1 MSISFSGLA
10 SGLDTSSWVESLV
23 ALKQAKVN
31 TLQQDKESV
40 MLSRDTLSSIK
51 SFFASFRSTIEKIT
65 DSRFNIV
72 SMDLFAQNLAV
83 SANLD
88 VLTATATSEA
98 VEGTYKVKVDKLAS
112 NTNATSNYKTII
124 QTTSIATENSYLKD
138 IGVGTGTIGVTV
150 DGVKYGV
157 AITDKDTIATFIN
170 KLEDIG
176 VEANY
181 NSVTG
186 RFNMNISTSDIDD
199 TISNTNIVD
208 RLHLVGVNEGY
219 KTVDKLQ
226 IQTVTTEWDKATNST
241 LLSDLGV
248 NTGTLTI
255 NAYGQDYDITLESD
269 DTIGDLVTALKANN
283 IDADFLTEEGIF
295 VLADATITDEG
306 STNIIS
312 AMGLT
317 QEIYSKSQATK
328 VLLHETI
335 ITQTTTA
342 TSATLLKDIGDGT
355 TITDDQ
361 TVIVQNSNNEYTTI
375 TVGSESSI
383 GDLLTEISNAG
394 LYATINS
401 NGTVEISGGTIT
413 GGTFDAV
420 SALGLQS
427 EPYTAMATGN
437 PLQETVVDFELVTS
451 QSRLVEDLGVT
462 KGYLE
467 ITDSNGN
474 KHYEKIYEGQTLSD
488 FMSDLAEIGIYANL
502 DESTGT
508 LEIIGGAFRTLDNA
522 NNEVGSLVADGTITE
537 SNLDYRQGT
546 NLLACLYGSDTISTD
561 QITVSS
567 TYSRTRALSQTI
579 TNTIDATSGT
589 TLGALGLSGDGTATF
604 NVRGETVVIDVTS
617 DMTILGLKNALA
629 DNGIEATW
637 DSENSKFTINNAT
650 LEGGTSNLSDVL
662 NLTTTI
668 AGKYVTSDAL
678 SANTTINIDATRES
692 SLEDIG
698 VNSNE
703 TVVLMREDGSSYTF
717 NVAGT
722 TKIGDLIDT
731 LNANGV
737 TAKIENGVF
746 SIDGGYIDNEAL
758 ENALGLEHVVMGYS
772 NILGN
777 QLTHTVITTATGSTT
792 LGNIISALGMES
804 AVSGGYDIKFN
815 STDLSVSA
823 DTTIDSLMS
832 QIHALGGTTILDS
845 SGKLHINGGTL
856 TGSVATALGF
866 SSTTVTMSVSS
877 TGEVLSTIT
886 TAYADTTTALGDL
899 GFEDSTVTILGLNGT
914 TIGTFDTTG
923 EMTIGE
929 LFEELST
936 FGITGNINNGIITL
950 DATNNCYATGGV
962 ISAMGIG
969 VADRNYTTTI
979 GGANTSTESV
989 STTYVVTANSSTTL
1003 GELGYT
1009 VPSEITISSSD
1020 GAELGKITTSAD
1032 MTIGDMLLSFAG
1044 YGISGNISNGY
1055 IRLNSP
1061 NGNYVTG
1068 DLMTSMG
1075 ITTSESTYTSTEGIT
1090 STSSAI
1096 TYNKTTGAENTS
1108 TESVTYTN
1116 VIEET
1121 VMTTTAI
1128 VVTTTATTT
1137 VTEAVIGSETITVQ
1151 NTITTQV
1158 TTTDPWNIVLDSST
1172 IYNILQDIDV
1182 NNGDVLNLVR
1192 YDSNNNIIGT
1202 EYFTITNS
1210 DTDIKGLMGD
1220 LMGGFNF
1227 NYSIQNGDTYIF
1239 DTRQADGSY
1248 YIFSGETAE
1257 KLGLI
1262 NYTVQTITPEGT
1274 TTEPIEIVTTIVTE
1288 STEPVM
1294 ITVPVMRTFD
1304 YVSGYEMYGI
1314 DEYTAFNK
1322 TLGDIGYDGGLVIGY
1337 TKAGK
1342 NVDAETFIIRDI
1354 FYNKYGMDI
1363 VNDVKIAEALDF
1375 IQNELAESIDPNITL
1390 FSWDFD
1396 NGYLNIHT
1404 SDNRQNNS
1412 NNEYYFHFDKNDAFI
1427 KKLINTM
1434 GLGEEIIDQVTR
1446 QTGTTV
1452 VQDMTTILTTSTV
1465 TTTEITTEVQT
1476 QTVSSTFTVTD
1487 ETLATGS
1494 TKLYDIIKK
1503 QGLDPIVLRDL
1514 GLVTIEDRTGQ
1525 TRITTLSIRETTT
1538 IDELVSM
1545 VNQTARCEVL
1555 SFDTTTGKLTMD
1567 NDIVAGMHFILEG
1580 TLAEALG
1587 FNNITY
1593 STITIPSTTA
1603 TVGATAVS
1611 SSAVTYLGTVTV
1623 GDTITTDGTQ
1633 KAVTYAQDG
1642 TTGDAVRGGIF
1653 TNSQLNRTMN
1663 AIAGINSTDIVRCM
1677 SYGTSCTV
1685 TILSTD
1691 TLQSVIN
1698 KFAEYDIYVYE
1709 KDLTGMV
1716 DATTGQAMVGCR
1728 YDISANENAY
1738 ITSISGTLT
1747 EALLW
1752 NDANYGLKK
1761 ASGRQYYINPNR
1773 ESGVITIKETTS
1785 LYNLGANSNSD
1796 IEIAVN
1802 KDGVSYTLSYDKTN
1816 TIRNVKNELADLGI
1830 NLTLDVQPPA
1840 SGTGGSVTMTFTSE
1854 DGSYIEY
1861 MSNDFKSIFKV
1872 SDEPPY
1878 THDEERSFNATS
1890 STQLSAIGLSAG
1902 NHAVTV
1908 VSEGTTYSFTLN
1920 ENNTTGDLFTALA
1933 GLGVSA
1939 SISNGTVTIIGTEDS
1954 YISGMSTDLASA
1966 LKLNQTQFS
1975 TTSVSATSTT
1985 MLFDNQTQQ
1994 SDPLYYNNYRT
2005 VTVQDTVT
2013 STVITGTTLVEQ
2025 TVISTF
2031 TEPKTTIVQNTTLV
2045 TTTIPGTETGVD
2057 PFTITI
2063 FNSQTYDSIQVT
2075 TSQITVE
2082 STTTTTREVT
2092 TYATALVETTTFIT
2106 QTTTDTS
2113 AQLTS
2118 DTRFEQ
2124 LGITGDKEIEL
2135 VSNGN
2140 QYTITVEAEDTLND
2154 LIVTLAGYGIS
2165 ASVNS
2170 GKLTLQGNENSY
2182 ITSIDDDLETA
2193 LKLNADSSNFTIDS
2207 SVQMTSSTRLAQ
2219 LGATSAGTITVVSN
2233 GTVHTLTVDTS
2244 NTVGDML
2251 VSLAGLGIYGTV
2263 NNGVL
2268 TLQGY
2273 ENAYIQGMS
2282 NLDCLNLNNNFYTT
2296 STHST
2301 LANTPSTRQGYE
2313 TTNVLTTDDTF
2324 EIFGLSANDT
2334 ISVVSDGVEHVVTV
2348 RSTDTV
2354 GDLLTTLAGLGISG
2368 NINDGVLTLQGGN
2381 NAFVNNIGTGLQHIL
2396 NLSGDVNYT
2405 TVTQTSTSN
2414 TNSDQL
2420 SSNAKDVATGLT
2432 ELQNLRQ
2439 EDGSSLANYSIILS
2453 TTSNTGNASTT
2464 LSFSATDTVHDVIDA
2479 LAENGI
2485 NTSIDSA
2492 GRFSVSSST
2501 LTDFDISGDLGTFIM
2516 GAYSKHYDE
2525 GTVNNTS
2532 ANLIQKSVVNMS
2544 DSTSLADLNITNG
2557 NVLLYQN
2564 GEVHTIAIDNTTNIG
2579 DFRNTLAGFGI
2590 NSNIINGRLQLQAD
2604 GVVYLDSTAGGSNLA
2619 SIMGLEQASW
2629 DLGNFSQNSRYLSR
2643 TQTAIRSATMNCRIS
2658 ELTDGTGNSLGV
2670 TAGQI
2675 YVYQDGTRNLINID
2689 TNDTLQDLA
2698 NKLSQYGISTG
2709 ISSDGKIYFNGNNN
2723 SYLTTTG
2730 ITPGAESNILD
2741 KFNIS
2746 DNWETRSNSTSGKLS
2761 YEVESSSFV
2770 DGNTKLVNLTDEF
2783 GNSLGI
2789 TTGNYNIYHNG
2800 VKITQSITA
2809 DTTVDEFLATLD
2821 YYGISA
2827 NFAGDGSLVAR
2838 ANDETYLATS
2848 NTAGNDTNA
2857 IDVLFEPWS
2866 FVNAYKTNTLG
2877 NSTTSTI
2884 AVTEETRL
2892 ADIAGGNFQE
2902 GYITVVKDGIQTNI
2916 ELTGNHTLGS
2926 LMNELELYGFDST
2939 INGNGQL
2946 IIKNTGNSS
2955 LKAYTGPNAASNA
2968 LDILG
2973 LGDSSWV
2980 TTNSYHG
2987 DTINV
2992 TTTTP
2997 LTLSSDRDTKL
3008 SDMGIT
3014 TGEYYIYKD
3023 GVKYTAFVSTDETL
3037 GSFINTLQSF
3047 GIETSLVDTGAG
3059 SILSIEG
3066 NGNSYIAK
3074 SNDTAN
3080 ASNIVDTLFTNP
3092 LTENYKYSGVQE
3104 ISSEVTTLS
3113 NATEDSL
3120 LSEFDNGLL
3129 IAQGNLVV
3137 NVDGIDTIVQIQV
3150 DETVGSLLNK
3160 FRALGLEASLSDGHV
3175 IIQSGYKTV
3184 SINADETTSSLL
3196 TTLNMTFRND
3206 LGGYVSSSDEIEQ
3219 TISEEKLI
3227 SVSNFANYDT
3237 KMGLLN
3243 ISSGS
3248 ISIYR
3253 DGEKAIIN
3261 IDSEQTFGDLR
3272 RSILDNFADVD
3283 LKIDENTGY
3292 LEIYSTTDG
3301 VSVEVGSTTDTSNFT
3316 AITGI
3321 ANRGNGISRSAREL
3335 YCVNSSSKITTSG
3348 IFRNG
3353 DVVEGTFYIGDA
3365 EFTIDE
3371 NTTLNSLISQI
3382 NTSDRANATAY
3393 WDSLDGKF
3401 VIKSRTTG
3409 AALVNIEAG
3418 SSNFTD
3424 IMGFTKSEWADADG
3438 DGNQDIGQSNATST
3452 KINVEAQK
3460 VGDNAKFS
3468 INGTYY
3474 TSTSNTITSDVS
3486 RIQGLT
3492 INLKGVSD
3500 EEVILTVEK
3509 DKETVTNA
3517 VSDIVDAY
3525 NELIENVNKEVA
3537 KGSPLD
3543 DQSTLKFIRNQIRSL
3558 MTSSMAGNSVFKNL
3572 DAIGITLESASTGNI
3587 RTDNIHT
3594 LTFDREK
3601 FMQAFSADKEALKNL
3616 LVGTDSNLGIF
3627 QRVEKVVESAIDGTM
3642 GYFSSAE
3649 RSYNKQL
3656 SRIDDKIQKAKTVVE
3671 RYRERLEAKFAS
3683 MDLLISNIQNQ
3694 YSSFLGT

>member
-401 NGTVEISGGTIT
+401 NGTVEISGGTIV

-508 LEIIGGAFRTLDNA
+508 LEITGGAFRTLDNA
-522 NNEVGSLVADGTITE
+522 NNEVGSLVANGTITE
-537 SNLDYRQGT
+537 ANLDYRQGT

-567 TYSRTRALSQTI
+567 TYSRTRALSQTV

-692 SLEDIG
+692 TLEDIG

-717 NVAGT
+717 NTTGT

-969 VADRNYTTTI
+969 IADRNYTTTL

-1192 YDSNNNIIGT
+1192 YDSNNNIIGA

-1210 DTDIKGLMGD
+1210 GANIKELMSD
-1220 LMGGFNF
+1220 LMGAFDINC
-1227 NYSIQNGDTYIF
+1227 NYPTDGTYVF

-1248 YIFSGETAE
+1248 FIFSEKTAE

-1274 TTEPIEIVTTIVTE
+1274 TTEDIEIVTTIVTE

-1294 ITVPVMRTFD
+1294 ITVPVMSTFD
-1304 YVSGYEMYGI
+1304 YVAGYRMSGI
-1314 DEYTAFNK
+1314 DEETLYNK
-1322 TLGDIGYDGGLVIGY
+1322 SLYDIGYKDELLIGFKKVGKTEDVEVFNLRQYCMDNGMGDILVDYCI
-1337 TKAGK
+1337 A
-1342 NVDAETFIIRDI
+1342 DAMNMIRDVL
-1354 FYNKYGMDI
+1354 NH
-1363 VNDVKIAEALDF
+1363 
-1375 IQNELAESIDPNITL
+1375 ELRSEV
-1390 FSWDFD
+1390 FSWSSSA
-1396 NGYLNIHT
+1396 GYLEIYT
-1404 SDNRQNNS
+1404 T
-1412 NNEYYFHFDKNDAFI
+1412 NETVIEQGYYLHFDENDAFI
-1427 KKLINTM
+1427 TKLINGA
-1434 GLGEEIIDQVTR
+1434 GLGEEIIGRVAL

-1487 ETLATGS
+1487 EALATGS

-1514 GLVTIEDRTGQ
+1514 GLVSIDDRTGR
-1525 TRITTLSIRETTT
+1525 TRITPLSISESTT

-1545 VNQTARCEVL
+1545 VNQTARYEVL

-1611 SSAVTYLGTVTV
+1611 SSAVTYLRTVTV
-1623 GDTITTDGTQ
+1623 GDTIASDGTHY
-1633 KAVTYAQDG
+1633 AVSTPSYSGYTVTGEIKWDESQLFNTLSNVLDINTNVYITIQAYG
-1642 TTGDAVRGGIF
+1642 TTRTV
-1653 TNSQLNRTMN
+1653 TLNPNDTMDN
-1663 AIAGINSTDIVRCM
+1663 AID
-1677 SYGTSCTV
+1677 
-1685 TILSTD
+1685 
-1691 TLQSVIN
+1691 
-1698 KFAEYDIYVYE
+1698 KFAEHGITMRERFTPEGFGYVISGSDSACIRSMSSALAV
-1709 KDLTGMV
+1709 KFGFTVLTTSG
-1716 DATTGQAMVGCR
+1716 AQ
-1728 YDISANENAY
+1728 ENAAFY
-1738 ITSISGTLT
+1738 QPSGKSYCHNGGEGGRTCTIS
-1747 EALLW
+1747 
-1752 NDANYGLKK
+1752 
-1761 ASGRQYYINPNR
+1761 
-1773 ESGVITIKETTS
+1773 ETTS
-1785 LYNLGANSNSD
+1785 IFRLYCNTAEDNYNYND
-1796 IEIAVN
+1796 ITIAVN

-1816 TIRNVKNELADLGI
+1816 TIRDVKNELADLGI

-1840 SGTGGSVTMTFTSE
+1840 SGTGGSATITFTSE
-1854 DGSYIEY
+1854 DGSYIES

-1872 SDEPPY
+1872 SAEPPY
-1878 THDEERSFNATS
+1878 THEEERSFNATS

-1954 YISGMSTDLASA
+1954 YISGMSTDLASV

-1994 SDPLYYNNYRT
+1994 SDPLYYNYYRT

-2154 LIVTLAGYGIS
+2154 LIITLAGYGIS

-2348 RSTDTV
+2348 RPTDTV

-2368 NINDGVLTLQGGN
+2368 NINDGILTLQGGN
-2381 NAFVNNIGTGLQHIL
+2381 NAFISNIGTGLQHVL
-2396 NLSGDVNYT
+2396 KLSGDVNYT

-2464 LSFSATDTVHDVIDA
+2464 LSFSATDTIHDVIDA

-2485 NTSIDSA
+2485 NASIDSA

-2675 YVYQDGTRNLINID
+2675 YVYQDGTRNIINID

-2730 ITPGAESNILD
+2730 IASGAESNILD

-2809 DTTVDEFLATLD
+2809 DTTVNEFLATLD

-2892 ADIAGGNFQE
+2892 ADIAGANFQE

-2926 LMNELELYGFDST
+2926 LINELELYGFDST

-2955 LKAYTGPNAASNA
+2955 LKAYTGPNTASNA

-3175 IIQSGYKTV
+3175 IVQSGYKTV
-3184 SINADETTSSLL
+3184 SINTDETTSSLL

-3301 VSVEVGSTTDTSNFT
+3301 ISVEVGSTTDTSNFT

-3460 VGDNAKFS
+3460 IGDNAKFS

-3500 EEVILTVEK
+3500 DEVILTVEK

-3558 MTSSMAGNSVFKNL
+3558 MTSSMAGNSVFRNL
-3572 DAIGITLESASTGNI
+3572 DAIGITLEGASTGNI